1 MIQEIK
7 IKNFLSFKD
16 EVRFSFDA
24 SNDKFAEDCQVV
36 QVNENTRL
44 LRFAV
49 VYGYNASGKSNL
61 LKAFNFLVS
70 FWNGGKN
77 VYDKIGVTPF
87 KLDAN
92 TPIEHSKFELTFFVG
107 STKYVYQLE
116 LDNSIVYFEK
126 LAYYKTIQPVKLF
139 TREYKNDRSVI
150 SYGADIKLGL
160 IEKSLIAANCIY
172 NMSYFEARNKVNT
185 RLPLIDEAENWLL
198 KNLFPTVTPF
208 LNLTAIAQNSMI
220 NSTGY
225 AKYLLDFLENADFNI
240 TDVETYLV
248 KQNDSDKFG
257 QEIGIYSSTFS
268 NVKKTEVE
276 HSVENERGVEKY
288 KLSLNN
294 NEESSGTIRTFGL
307 ASVIFEALK
316 ENAFASIDEIE
327 SSLHPQ
333 LIEKILYEFLRKT
346 DSRSQLLVTTHY
358 DGLLDL
364 VDDLIRKD
372 SVWFTE
378 KQKTGATDLYKLT
391 DFRGVNRL
399 SSIRDAYRN
408 KRFGATMK

>member
-61 LKAFNFLVS
+61 LKAFKFLKD
-70 FWNGGKN
+70 FWFEN
-77 VYDKIGVTPF
+77 KINLKEKTGVVPF
-87 KLDAN
+87 KLDAH
-92 TPIEHSKFELTFFVG
+92 TPKEHTRFELFFFVG
-107 STKYVYQLE
+107 SIRYNYQLE
-116 LDNSIVYFEK
+116 LDSNVVYLEK
-126 LAYYKTIQPVKLF
+126 LSYYKTTQPIKLF
-139 TREYKNDRSVI
+139 VREFKDNQSVI
-150 SYGADIKLGL
+150 SYGSDVKVNGAVKN
-160 IEKSLIAANCIY
+160 LIAANCLN
-172 NMSYFEARNKVNT
+172 NMSFFAARNKANANI
-185 RLPLIDEAENWLL
+185 PLIDDAKDWLDVSVMPSVL
-198 KNLFPTVTPF
+198 PTFDMTSLAYYV
-208 LNLTAIAQNSMI
+208 LNKDEDFR
-220 NSTGY
+220 
-225 AKYLLDFLENADFNI
+225 KYILDFLGEADFNVTNI
-240 TDVETYLV
+240 LSDEINNGDIKTD
-248 KQNDSDKFG
+248 F
-257 QEIGIYSSTFS
+257 
-268 NVKKTEVE
+268 E
-276 HSVENERGVEKY
+276 HTVENERGTEIY
-288 KLSLNN
+288 KLSPEEK
-294 NEESSGTIRTFGL
+294 EESMGTMRTFGL
-307 ASVIFEALK
+307 ESHIFSSLK
-316 ENAFASIDEIE
+316 YNLFVPIDEIE

-378 KQKTGATDLYKLT
+378 KQNTGATDLYKLT